1 MYYTIVFF
9 IIIVEN
15 RENLAN
21 IHDEELLE
29 LRLFFEDKMQKTEQA
44 YIEEIT
50 TIKEQ
55 HEMDMGKKHQGL
67 SFFMIVRIVSYFLSF
82 CITTLHLFYRVKYR
96 HHKITL
102 TL

>member
-9 IIIVEN
+9 IIIVES

-67 SFFMIVRIVSYFLSF
+67 SFFMIVRIVS
-82 CITTLHLFYRVKYR
+82 
-96 HHKITL
+96 
-102 TL
+102 

>member
-1 MYYTIVFF
+1 MS
-9 IIIVEN
+9 
-15 RENLAN
+15 
-21 IHDEELLE
+21 E

-67 SFFMIVRIVSYFLSF
+67 SFFMIVRIVS
-82 CITTLHLFYRVKYR
+82 
-96 HHKITL
+96 
-102 TL
+102 